1 MRFFFISDNTD
12 TATGLR
18 LAGIDGVVVFDE
30 DSAIDAFDALK
41 HSSEIG
47 IVLITPKV
55 YSFCSDYILDFKNN
69 NEFPLILEI
78 PNRKGSPAHL
88 FDDLIRELTGI
99 NI

>member
-47 IVLITPKV
+47 IV
-55 YSFCSDYILDFKNN
+55 
-69 NEFPLILEI
+69 
-78 PNRKGSPAHL
+78 
-88 FDDLIRELTGI
+88 
-99 NI
+99 